1 MNALRRRATAVLGA
15 VVLSLAPYAAGAQ
28 QGEPIS
34 PDLLVVGATPAG
46 IAAAL
51 TAARDGE
58 SVILTSATGDLGG
71 TLTDAMMDQWDLNVR
86 PDGTPLQ
93 GGIFAEIHAR
103 LGDVFTP
110 PVAERTFAGM
120 LAAQRRVRVL
130 YDEVPVSST
139 ASVVGAE
146 RRVDDVTFRNALTGK
161 FTSLQAPA
169 IIDATDAGDVAA
181 LAGARYDVGR
191 QDTGIDEREQAV
203 TEMFTV
209 AGVDWATL
217 GASYDPA
224 RFGYGGVVGNRAWG
238 YSRLLARYRPGAG
251 NIVVRDLNLGLRPD
265 GSVSVNA
272 VDVCGIEG
280 LDPRELKIAKRQ
292 TEREAPRLLNFLRAR
307 VPGFADARVGS
318 FAPEV
323 YVRETRHFAGL
334 ERLTTQD
341 ILAGRIPADSI
352 GLASY
357 PIDLHPVDPS
367 DEPAFATRRHMYG
380 IPFGALIPSGFTN
393 MLLAGPAICASHVAS
408 GSART
413 IPTTIEEGEADGV
426 ASVLA
431 RASGLNFIEFAAQ
444 PRRLM
449 MLSRLALRDNE
460 IATGG
465 VAVRTDHS

>member
-1 MNALRRRATAVLGA
+1 
-15 VVLSLAPYAAGAQ
+15 
-28 QGEPIS
+28 
-34 PDLLVVGATPAG
+34 
-46 IAAAL
+46 
-51 TAARDGE
+51 
-58 SVILTSATGDLGG
+58 
-71 TLTDAMMDQWDLNVR
+71 
-86 PDGTPLQ
+86 
-93 GGIFAEIHAR
+93 
-103 LGDVFTP
+103 
-110 PVAERTFAGM
+110 
-120 LAAQRRVRVL
+120 
-130 YDEVPVSST
+130 
-139 ASVVGAE
+139 
-146 RRVDDVTFRNALTGK
+146 
-161 FTSLQAPA
+161 
-169 IIDATDAGDVAA
+169 
-181 LAGARYDVGR
+181 
-191 QDTGIDEREQAV
+191 
-203 TEMFTV
+203 
-209 AGVDWATL
+209 
-217 GASYDPA
+217 
-224 RFGYGGVVGNRAWG
+224 
-238 YSRLLARYRPGAG
+238 PGAG